1 MGRIRG
7 SSKGGWG
14 AHSADP
20 TRVKQEWKE
29 RGGWEVLKRCAELDW
44 WSRNEHRF
52 PNLARLAKEVFV
64 LQASSAGGERLFSRT
79 GRMCNPLR
87 NRLGGG

>member
-1 MGRIRG
+1 M
-7 SSKGGWG
+7 
-14 AHSADP
+14 
-20 TRVKQEWKE
+20 
-29 RGGWEVLKRCAELDW
+29 LKRCAELDW

-52 PNLARLAKEVFV
+52 PNLARLAKEIFV

-87 NRLGGG
+87 NRLGGDSINELQMLADHYHEGLLSVEVRAKRLG